1 MALEL
6 KYASDATVLLT
17 DLVDSLGRP
26 SSPAGVVVPVLM
38 PSLPLV
44 DRTKAE
50 LARRHGVAMGV
61 EFLLPGSFIERMARL
76 VGLDPV
82 HPSWRPQ
89 GLAWRL
95 VPLLASHGRG
105 RPHPAPGVGV
115 HGCPGAAG
123 AGRRGGRP
131 LRPVSVFQ
139 TVDDRRVG
147 PRGSLGW
154 LARAGPRG
162 RGLATGAMAALVG
175 ESGGP
180 SQSSR
185 PPAGAGR
192 AYPTGRWRAAG
203 PRSKCSPPGPC
214 PPPSCPCYVPW
225 LPEPVSAC
233 APCCHPPNILAT
245 CEPDARRCERERK
258 WTPPGKGIPCC
269 RTWESKPSTAF
280 AASKRHSSPKV
291 RSTTSSRCP
300 SAVLD

>member
-95 VPLLASHGRG
+95 VPLLAAMVEEGH
-105 RPHPAPGVGV
+105 
-115 HGCPGAAG
+115 
-123 AGRRGGRP
+123 
-131 LRPVSVFQ
+131 
-139 TVDDRRVG
+139 T
-147 PRGSLGW
+147 PRLESACMD
-154 LARAGPRG
+154 ARARRIPLITLVPLSGTQKRTCSSTRAKLSLPVPL
-162 RGLATGAMAALVG
+162 GLMTAVTMCRRYPGNR
-175 ESGGP
+175 
-180 SQSSR
+180 SS
-185 PPAGAGR
+185 
-192 AYPTGRWRAAG
+192 
-203 PRSKCSPPGPC
+203 SK
-214 PPPSCPCYVPW
+214 
-225 LPEPVSAC
+225 
-233 APCCHPPNILAT
+233 
-245 CEPDARRCERERK
+245 
-258 WTPPGKGIPCC
+258 
-269 RTWESKPSTAF
+269 
-280 AASKRHSSPKV
+280 
-291 RSTTSSRCP
+291 TSR
-300 SAVLD
+300 